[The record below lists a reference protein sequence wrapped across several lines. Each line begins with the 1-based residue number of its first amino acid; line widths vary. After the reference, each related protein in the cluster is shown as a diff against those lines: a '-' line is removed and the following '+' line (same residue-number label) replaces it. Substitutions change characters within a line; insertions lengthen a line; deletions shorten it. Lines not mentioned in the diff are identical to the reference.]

1 MRRRAALSI
10 TLIFLISILLPLSSA
25 FGEPETAY
33 YSDRFIFRSKDVD
46 NLILVILNF
55 NRGKEEEKYYGEFF
69 GAVFSQHN
77 WSFLEGNDKYFYK
90 PGDLQIIQP
99 SYFAKAEGSSISG
112 FKLRYDGGD
121 FTLTLSSGPTQPL
134 YAPDAGKTLQKKISV
149 AEAVLSMKGKEFWGE
164 MVHESTVWNGFSGLK
179 RYKGL
184 FKEYHS
190 FYLTTEKGREIYFH
204 RNRSDRQEFLTRY
217 HLPETYLPEGGLI
230 RSGARSTYSFK
241 PPIPFS
247 LLDSIHPPFAIYPL
261 PQRWKVDAPSIGTFY
276 IWSRANAS
284 KNWIWGGYYLMAI
297 EGVLKNG
304 GTEERVWGLAEYIP
318 N

>member
-1 MRRRAALSI
+1 MSLRPAILLIMMILSI
-10 TLIFLISILLPLSSA
+10 FILPLRASFA
-25 FGEPETAY
+25 EPDTIY
-33 YSDRFIFRSKDVD
+33 YSDRFIFRSKEVD
-46 NLILVILNF
+46 ELTLVILNF
-55 NRGKEEEKYYGEFF
+55 NRGQEDGKYYGEFF
-69 GAVFSQHN
+69 GAVFTRHD

-99 SYFAKAEGSSISG
+99 SYFAKAEGSAVSG

-121 FTLTLSSGPTQPL
+121 FTLLVSSGPTQPL
-134 YAPDAGKTLQKKISV
+134 YSPETSRTLQKNIHI
-149 AEAVLSMKGKEFWGE
+149 AEAVLTLKGREYWGE
-164 MVHESTVWNGFSGLK
+164 LVHESTVWNGFSGLK

-190 FYLTTEKGREIYFH
+190 FYLTTEKGREIYLH
-204 RNRSDRQEFLTRY
+204 RNRSNRQEFLSRY
-217 HLPETYLPEGGLI
+217 DLPETYVAESGLV
-230 RSGARSTYSFK
+230 RSGPRSIYSFK

-247 LLDSIHPPFAIYPL
+247 LLSSIHPPFAIYPL
-261 PQRWKVDAPSIGTFY
+261 PQRWKVDAPSVGTFY

-284 KNWIWGGYYLMAI
+284 KNWVWGGYYLMAI

-304 GTEERVWGLAEYIP
+304 ETEERVWGLGEYIP